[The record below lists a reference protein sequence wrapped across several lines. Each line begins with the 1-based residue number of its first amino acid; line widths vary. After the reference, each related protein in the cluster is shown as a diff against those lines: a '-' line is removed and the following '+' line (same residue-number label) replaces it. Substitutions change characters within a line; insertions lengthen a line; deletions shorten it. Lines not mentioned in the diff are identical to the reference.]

1 MLLNLRSCFF
11 ELAKSFGH
19 LTITTPPSPHHP
31 KNNAY
36 SAMHS
41 TLHAHAEEQRA
52 AASHTIPTVHAE
64 SRDTRCGCFNA
75 DIFGFV
81 SAPACVCVY
90 LVGADDFRNMRRI
103 KKRPGISIMLQM
115 GGGGGEQ
122 CRTHWGGYLRWHI
135 SANNIMCALNIGL
148 NCGLVRARPHTW
160 TDLVCWCFTSAPWL
174 G

>member
-1 MLLNLRSCFF
+1 
-11 ELAKSFGH
+11 
-19 LTITTPPSPHHP
+19 
-31 KNNAY
+31 
-36 SAMHS
+36 MHS

-103 KKRPGISIMLQM
+103 KKRPSISIMLQM
-115 GGGGGEQ
+115 GGGAVNSVE
-122 CRTHWGGYLRWHI
+122 HI
-135 SANNIMCALNIGL
+135 EEDICAGISLPIILCAL
-148 NCGLVRARPHTW
+148 
-160 TDLVCWCFTSAPWL
+160 
-174 G
+174 